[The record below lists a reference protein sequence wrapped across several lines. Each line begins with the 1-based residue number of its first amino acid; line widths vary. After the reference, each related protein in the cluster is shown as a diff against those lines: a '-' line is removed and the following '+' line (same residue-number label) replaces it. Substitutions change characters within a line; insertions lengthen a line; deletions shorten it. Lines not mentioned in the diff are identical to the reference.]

1 MSEPGLEMVYVR
13 HEGLNEGTWVPRS
26 SLRQLGA
33 QGWAEAEPPAP
44 PARDAQG
51 NLVEVEASADE
62 APTAADEA
70 APDAVAADEA
80 PTTSKSRARGT
91 NTEE

>member
-13 HEGLNEGTWVPRS
+13 HEGLDEGTWVPRS

-51 NLVEVEASADE
+51 NLVAEEAPADE
-62 APTAADEA
+62 APAVSEEA
-70 APDAVAADEA
+70 PADAVVADEA